1 MQTDLCIFDSH
12 THYTDA
18 AFDPDRDALLRSFP
32 EKGIAGCMVCGTDLA
47 TSADCVSLAAQYPEL
62 LIAAVGVH
70 PECPAPPEGYLQ
82 ELERL
87 VCALAEIKRRYM
99 KDPNGLMS
107 QEYIAPEVVYSP
119 QEAFYADK
127 ESVPLEES
135 AGYVCS
141 EFVMCYPPGIPIL
154 APGERITKEILE
166 YIAYAKAKGCSLT
179 GPEDPTIE
187 HINIIREG
195 EKFAW
200 NSGSVNAT
208 LRMSNTACG

>member
-1 MQTDLCIFDSH
+1 MLNKITIHGRL
-12 THYTDA
+12 A
-18 AFDPDRDALLRSFP
+18 ADPELRKAGDKSVASFTIACDRDFG
-32 EKGIAGCMVCGTDLA
+32 EKK
-47 TSADCVSLAAQYPEL
+47 ADFINCVAWEKK
-62 LIAAVGVH
+62 
-70 PECPAPPEGYLQ
+70 
-82 ELERL
+82 
-87 VCALAEIKRRYM
+87 AEHISSYFGK
-99 KDPNGLMS
+99 G
-107 QEYIAPEVVYSP
+107 
-119 QEAFYADK
+119 QEAIVNGRLQTRNYADK